1 LCKSGPFAAA
11 TEADPFTEEPQFT
24 GELPSIA
31 AELWFDGG
39 QLQLAA
45 GTMEVPAI
53 PTTKIAEAAVTIVGE
68 FIVAEP
74 SSGAEPW

>member
-1 LCKSGPFAAA
+1 MCKSGPFAAA
-11 TEADPFTEEPQFT
+11 TEAHPFTEEQQFT

-53 PTTKIAEAAVTIVGE
+53 PTTKIAEAAVIIAAE
-68 FIVAEP
+68 FIVAAL
-74 SSGAEPW
+74 SSGVERS